1 MATPVPDPR
10 DAPVEPPDEPP
21 DEAPIDP
28 AAIELRYRY
37 HRARRQARVRARQE
51 SRLAHYRFYIV
62 MAVLLALAA
71 AFVLG
76 SWHEIQ
82 RLFGL

>member
-1 MATPVPDPR
+1 VATPLPGPR
-10 DAPVEPPDEPP
+10 NAPAEPSDDAPV
-21 DEAPIDP
+21 DP

-51 SRLAHYRFYIV
+51 SRLARYRFYIV

-71 AFVLG
+71 AFLVG

>member
-1 MATPVPDPR
+1 MATPLPDPR
-10 DAPVEPPDEPP
+10 DAPPDPPD
-21 DEAPIDP
+21 DAPVDP

-62 MAVLLALAA
+62 MAVLLALAV

>member
-10 DAPVEPPDEPP
+10 DAPVEPPVEPP

-62 MAVLLALAA
+62 MTVLLALAA